1 MKIKRLGADLV
12 TVIKDPLPPD
22 GVSRDPP
29 HISGSGWDSGSVPKG
44 LRPGGTQATFSQTGQ
59 LLIDPQASS
68 INVTALVGKQ
78 AVLGC
83 FIRNINNHSVSH
95 GQAV

>member
-1 MKIKRLGADLV
+1 MMVFA
-12 TVIKDPLPPD
+12 
-22 GVSRDPP
+22 
-29 HISGSGWDSGSVPKG
+29 GSGWDSGSVPKG

-95 GQAV
+95 GQAVRSRSYGNDCSMTVCAVRSE